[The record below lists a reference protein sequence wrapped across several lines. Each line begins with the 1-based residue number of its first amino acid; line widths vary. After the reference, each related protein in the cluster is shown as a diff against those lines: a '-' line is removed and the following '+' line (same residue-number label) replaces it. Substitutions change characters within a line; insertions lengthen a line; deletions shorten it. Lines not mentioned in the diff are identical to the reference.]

1 MVPWTIQNS
10 FEMRTE
16 LRSRSSRPSR
26 DFDLKVRPSPQS
38 LTQHYCVR
46 PAACASLALT
56 IIDVDSVHIV
66 IHYIIY
72 DYIIH
77 VYDCIVYVIYRYN
90 TYVIYVW
97 LCVYMCNMYIHTQ
110 YKIDP
115 RLGQCKT
122 TLICS
127 TFRRNLGRQRLKNSK
142 YLFCHFFVVFVVI
155 FLSFQFCCHFVCH
168 FFCHCVCHFNFVC
181 HFVCHFFCY
190 FNFVCH
196 FVCHF
201 FVIWVLDCRFVCHF
215 FVIFLSFFNQWSIFV
230 HILEKMAPQRPKKNK
245 FSTKWQKHDKQNDNF
260 AGCKNCIFL
269 EALSFF
275 CHFSVIFQTIFDI
288 FPYFS
293 TFLSSKSRLPC
304 LNKKQRSRS
313 LHFIQVISSRP
324 FIFSFGSPCNM
335 LTASHHKALAFET
348 HLSPDTQHSY
358 SKGFA
363 AWTDSFHFH
372 SLTSIHHLIS
382 VATVGDD
389 GWPFSDFLK
398 IRDLRLAT
406 SCNYDLV
413 GCWMLTCWNVSKC
426 SSDCSQR
433 SQ

>member
-155 FLSFQFCCHFVCH
+155 FFVISVLLSFCLS

-181 HFVCHFFCY
+181 HFVCHFF
-190 FNFVCH
+190 VISILS
-196 FVCHF
+196 VIL

-230 HILEKMAPQRPKKNK
+230 HIFEKMAPQRQKKTNFPPNDKKMTNK
-245 FSTKWQKHDKQNDNF
+245 MTILQVAKIAFFSKH
-260 AGCKNCIFL
+260 
-269 EALSFF
+269 
-275 CHFSVIFQTIFDI
+275 CHFFVMFQTIFDI

-313 LHFIQVISSRP
+313 LHFI
-324 FIFSFGSPCNM
+324 
-335 LTASHHKALAFET
+335 
-348 HLSPDTQHSY
+348 
-358 SKGFA
+358 
-363 AWTDSFHFH
+363 
-372 SLTSIHHLIS
+372 
-382 VATVGDD
+382 
-389 GWPFSDFLK
+389 
-398 IRDLRLAT
+398 
-406 SCNYDLV
+406 
-413 GCWMLTCWNVSKC
+413 
-426 SSDCSQR
+426 
-433 SQ
+433 